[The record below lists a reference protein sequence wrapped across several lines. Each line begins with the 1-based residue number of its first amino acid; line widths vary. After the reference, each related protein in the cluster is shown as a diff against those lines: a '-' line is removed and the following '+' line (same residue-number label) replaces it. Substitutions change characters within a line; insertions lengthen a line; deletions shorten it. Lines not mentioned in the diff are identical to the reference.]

1 MHKIV
6 MSLGNELVI
15 IFGDE
20 DMHVFEEGEL
30 KKYKTLNVYRNDS
43 YSWMPYRYAY
53 HNGNYFI
60 MDYTGEYRV
69 FNSLTY
75 EVSLYVSEA
84 DSNSHNRFLD
94 FRYIFLKTRNISI
107 INTFLIFTFIHLFP
121 NHIDQLPQQAK
132 LMLILFKLG
141 QKVPSFSRPSY
152 SPGPKGFCL
161 FRLRSPSVWLTTLWW
176 ASSALSINMKTRE

>member
-1 MHKIV
+1 MKVTWITRRST
-6 MSLGNELVI
+6 SL
-15 IFGDE
+15 
-20 DMHVFEEGEL
+20 H
-30 KKYKTLNVYRNDS
+30 
-43 YSWMPYRYAY
+43 
-53 HNGNYFI
+53 
-60 MDYTGEYRV
+60 
-69 FNSLTY
+69 
-75 EVSLYVSEA
+75 EVAGISEA
-84 DSNSHNRFLD
+84 DSNSHNRLLD
-94 FRYIFLKTRNISI
+94 FRYIFVKTRNISI
-107 INTFLIFTFIHLFP
+107 VNTFLIFTFIHLFP